1 MHVQNVCVAE
11 VRGVSMQKPDHVSDK
26 RWQQH
31 LAWMQVT
38 GETKNRHIR
47 ELAEKRK
54 QQEKR

>member
-1 MHVQNVCVAE
+1 
-11 VRGVSMQKPDHVSDK
+11 MQKPDHISNK

-47 ELAEKRK
+47 EMAEKRK
-54 QQEKR
+54 QQGNR

>member
-1 MHVQNVCVAE
+1 MLE
-11 VRGVSMQKPDHVSDK
+11 GVVMQKPDHISNK

-47 ELAEKRK
+47 EMAEKRK
-54 QQEKR
+54 QQGNR